1 MAHISEGT
9 SRLLSHIHLLNIN
22 FYIGSTIWDRSI
34 IIIIMC
40 NEYFTAS
47 SLNAFSF
54 HLGRLCI
61 DLYVCEANSVVNV
74 LSV

>member
-9 SRLLSHIHLLNIN
+9 SRLLSHLNLLNIN
-22 FYIGSTIWDRSI
+22 FYIGSTILDGSI
-34 IIIIMC
+34 IIIVC

-54 HLGRLCI
+54 HLGTLCI
-61 DLYVCEANSVVNV
+61 DLCVCVG
-74 LSV
+74 LTL

>member
-22 FYIGSTIWDRSI
+22 FYIGSTIWDRS

-74 LSV
+74 FSV